1 MQNNEK
7 FKVTL
12 AALAFPDRDLSP
24 ALVGLKLFAQQDSFA
39 ADKTVFSIRQFQ
51 YSVNT
56 GYAFGKLLA
65 ENADLYGFSAYVW
78 NIHESLA
85 LAEMLKTALPKTK
98 IVFGGP
104 EASGLAAFILD
115 KYSFVDVVVLG
126 EGEVVFTELLKKFC
140 AGETPA
146 GLAGTAYRDEKN
158 GVVVN
163 PPRIEPFSLS
173 GRKSQC
179 MDEEYLAYLDGAP
192 RPVTVTFETMRGCP
206 FKCRYCS
213 WAVGSGNVR
222 FKPLNEVFD
231 GLKPLLA
238 HPKAGRIFIT
248 DSDLFVNK
256 KRGKEILRFLL
267 ENNTRKLPVI
277 FEMNPELIDDE
288 IVELVAQFDEDE
300 FAFGLQSSSEAVL
313 DSINRKFNPHLYRQN
328 VQKLRKAK
336 PDSKIW
342 FSLIVGLP
350 GDTLETFKDSLNF
363 AIAMRPHSL
372 YIHEFLCL
380 PGTEFYKDQEKYGIS
395 CQAEAPHKLLYHRT
409 FSTEDYY
416 QAKKTGFFVSLLHYF
431 PDIKDSLYEIHSTGR
446 KLTFE
451 GTLLSLYVEFMVM
464 LEDRID
470 LLDGNDVEAIPSFVF
485 DEYYKKI
492 SADKAKTAMLKDLFD
507 EFLSEKGVKNY
518 A

>member
-1 MQNNEK
+1 MKNNGK

-12 AALAFPDRDLSP
+12 TSLAFPDRDLSP
-24 ALVGLKLFAQQDSFA
+24 ALVGLKLCAQQDAFA
-39 ADKTVFSIRQFQ
+39 ADKTVFSIKQFQ
-51 YSVNT
+51 YSVNPE
-56 GYAFGKLLA
+56 YAFGKLL
-65 ENADLYGFSAYVW
+65 EEKADLYGFSTYVW

-85 LAEMLKTALPKTK
+85 LAEKLKTALPGTA

-104 EASGLAAFILD
+104 EASGLAGFILD

-140 AGETPA
+140 TGETPA
-146 GLAGTAYRDEKN
+146 GLAGIAYRDEKN

-163 PPRIEPFSLS
+163 PPGTAPFSLN
-173 GRKSQC
+173 GRKSQS

-213 WAVGSGNVR
+213 WAVGGGNVR
-222 FKPLNEVFD
+222 FKPLSEVFE

-238 HPKAGRIFIT
+238 HPKTGRVFIT

-277 FEMNPELIDDE
+277 FEMNPELVDDE

-313 DSINRKFNPHLYRQN
+313 ESINRKFNPHLYRQN

-395 CQAEAPHKLLYHRT
+395 CQTEAPHKLLYHRT
-409 FSTEDYY
+409 FSAGDYY
-416 QAKKTGFFVSLLHYF
+416 QAKKIGFYVSLLHYF
-431 PDIKDSLYEIHSTGR
+431 PEIKDSFFEMHKAGR

-470 LLDGNDVEAIPSFVF
+470 LLNGNAVEDIPSFVF

-492 SADKAKTAMLKDLFD
+492 GADMEKTAMLKDLFN
-507 EFLSEKGVKNY
+507 EFQCEKGEKKY